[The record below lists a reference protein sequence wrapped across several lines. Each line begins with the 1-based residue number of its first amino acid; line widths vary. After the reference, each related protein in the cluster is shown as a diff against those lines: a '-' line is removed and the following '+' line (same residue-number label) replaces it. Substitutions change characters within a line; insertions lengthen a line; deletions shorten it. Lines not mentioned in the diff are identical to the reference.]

1 MSVRWRSTGGFAASQ
16 WAADSRHDS
25 HQGNQDL
32 AILKAVLVEVPLP
45 PAFLSLPVRRYGA
58 TGERPLPQE
67 ARAGVVPRT
76 AAHLL
81 HDGPSDDRRGPGTGI
96 ETGHLTGV
104 LVVWAVLGSNQ

>member
-1 MSVRWRSTGGFAASQ
+1 MSVPMAALHRRGFAASQ
-16 WAADSRHDS
+16 WRRILDHDS

-67 ARAGVVPRT
+67 ARAGVVPRMARRQST
-76 AAHLL
+76 EGALDWRQGTDAFMNGESVQSCEAKVLL
-81 HDGPSDDRRGPGTGI
+81 
-96 ETGHLTGV
+96 
-104 LVVWAVLGSNQ
+104 